1 MQQCSDSHGHLTKWL
16 LTATYWRLGLCPQN
30 FTSTG
35 HWIIL
40 GFNFI
45 VKLLHFKWLQRHLP
59 AKRKNFQKLSNVFK
73 FQEHTQTNL
82 YAKISALNI
91 LFSWKCWKTIAS
103 RSFWFHLQPGRYKL
117 CTHKMDLNSAG
128 FLFTHSWKYLFHT
141 KNTRESPV
149 VPQALSLFFSNNLKL
164 YK

>member
-1 MQQCSDSHGHLTKWL
+1 MQQCSDSHLTKWL

-35 HWIIL
+35 HWILL

-45 VKLLHFKWLQRHLP
+45 VKLLHFEWLQPHLP
-59 AKRKNFQKLSNVFK
+59 DKRKYFQKLSNVFK

-117 CTHKMDLNSAG
+117 CTHKNQFVCKNQRIEYPF
-128 FLFTHSWKYLFHT
+128 FLKMLENDCFAVILVPSS
-141 KNTRESPV
+141 TRPV
-149 VPQALSLFFSNNLKL
+149 
-164 YK
+164 